1 LSRDGER
8 FKLPNMILWKI
19 TLNWIAAVVGV
30 IAALL
35 WYRSATVRVP
45 ANTPEPHEHGMYPP
59 RIAVNASDFIA
70 TAEKQTQWNKSRL
83 RRSLIAGLRLLR
95 ERFPRF
101 QQDEENDH
109 RQHDQPSELA
119 RRVFRGARRLLH
131 GKVD

>member
-1 LSRDGER
+1 
-8 FKLPNMILWKI
+8 MILWKI